1 MIHRMQQAGM
11 PGENADG
18 GRRLVVALIAA
29 LAVIGLPFLAIAQ
42 SSGSNAMI
50 TEQLERIPTGEQ
62 GVDQIMKPMEER
74 LELSSEQVG
83 EIRPIV
89 TEMVGNF
96 ESAKGKF
103 EAGEYTVMKM
113 MMELNVQ
120 GERAATRVEAY
131 LSETQLAEYK
141 AMRSEQKVRMMEERR
156 KAMQQMMKARQAA
169 AANESAP

>member
-1 MIHRMQQAGM
+1 MQQTDL
-11 PGENADG
+11 PGENAHG
-18 GRRLVVALIAA
+18 GRRLAVALVVAL
-29 LAVIGLPFLAIAQ
+29 AVTSLPFLASAQ

-50 TEQLERIPTGEQ
+50 AEQLERIPTGEQ
-62 GVDQIMKPMEER
+62 GVDQIMQPMETR
-74 LELSSEQVG
+74 LELTTEQVG

-103 EAGEYTVMKM
+103 ESGEYTVMKM

-120 GERAATRVEAY
+120 GERAATRVESY

-141 AMRSEQKVRMMEERR
+141 AMRSEQKMRMMEERR

-169 AANESAP
+169 AASDSAP